1 MSFSTRNLDTIV
13 ESDSHSPVADPGS
26 VILQALSSNSGKF
39 DFSKRNSAPVTSKK
53 SNINNNDNNSNNFI
67 GGNTVPKTKN
77 MEKINSNINSVP
89 MNVHKSGIKV
99 TVGGVK
105 DKVRE
110 DRDRIGVRL
119 KKSSSIH
126 INDNQDDNSDHN
138 SANMNN
144 IKNTQSLNSRN
155 SDRNIHHHTQQLTQ
169 LKQQKQHDS
178 SRNIDNSNDEDENDP
193 HGIRISQSASCGS
206 ANNNNNTHY
215 NNKISHTLSNQNN
228 HNNHN
233 NDNTTN
239 NTNDNIQFDDHNDTL
254 TNNNNH
260 INNHTLNPNPHHPHN
275 NNPNPPSSPPWGRS
289 RSFSTGTG
297 TTSHLNDS
305 SISTAS
311 SGFFS
316 RLLATPSKRLRKLNE
331 CDNGM
336 NRKDKD
342 NHNHRDKEKSN
353 SLGSNNTSH
362 YGGYGGGEK
371 GNERGGGCGNASE
384 RERERERGDEESVGS
399 RGGMSVETNRV
410 SDHYTYDDQLYEE
423 AVYIKSKLCL
433 RVSVKSSSRYRLCD
447 SNPQEEGDATWACA
461 TGIFA
466 QSFILRGDDCDTD
479 SRLVASDRLV
489 SIIVDSKITN
499 VNGELKI
506 ENKHNGVKDSYNKA
520 NIGLTDN
527 DHLSSTSEKSK
538 KETKVY

>member
-13 ESDSHSPVADPGS
+13 ESDSHSPLADPGS
-26 VILQALSSNSGKF
+26 VILPTQSSNSGKF
-39 DFSKRNSAPVTSKK
+39 DFSSKRNSAPVNPRK
-53 SNINNNDNNSNNFI
+53 SNINNNKNTMNNNDSNNNDKNNFI
-67 GGNTVPKTKN
+67 GNNTIPKTKN
-77 MEKINSNINSVP
+77 MEKINSNIHSNSMP

-99 TVGGVK
+99 TTGGAK
-105 DKVRE
+105 DKAR
-110 DRDRIGVRL
+110 DDKDRIGIRL
-119 KKSSSIH
+119 KKSSSTYV
-126 INDNQDDNSDHN
+126 NDNQDDNSDHN
-138 SANMNN
+138 SDNINNN
-144 IKNTQSLNSRN
+144 IRNTHSSNTRN
-155 SDRNIHHHTQQLTQ
+155 SDKNIQQQ
-169 LKQQKQHDS
+169 QKKQQKEHEIS
-178 SRNIDNSNDEDENDP
+178 HNIDDSNDDDNDP

-206 ANNNNNTHY
+206 ANNNN
-215 NNKISHTLSNQNN
+215 
-228 HNNHN
+228 HN
-233 NDNTTN
+233 NDNKTH
-239 NTNDNIQFDDHNDTL
+239 NTNDNIQFDDHNNTHTL
-254 TNNNNH
+254 TNNHNN
-260 INNHTLNPNPHHPHN
+260 NNSHTLNPNHPH
-275 NNPNPPSSPPWGRS
+275 NPPSSPPCGRS

-316 RLLATPSKRLRKLNE
+316 RLLATPSKRLKKLNE
-331 CDNGM
+331 CENSM

-342 NHNHRDKEKSN
+342 KDNHRDKEKSH
-353 SLGSNNTSH
+353 SLGYNSNH
-362 YGGYGGGEK
+362 YGGHGGGGGEK
-371 GNERGGGCGNASE
+371 GSERGGGCGNASE

-410 SDHYTYDDQLYEE
+410 SDHYTYDEQSYEE
-423 AVYIKSKLCL
+423 TVYIKSKLCL

-506 ENKHNGVKDSYNKA
+506 ENKHNNSVKDSYNSA
-520 NIGLTDN
+520 NTGITDN
-527 DHLSSTSEKSK
+527 DHLPSTSEKSK